1 MMASLR
7 TIVWN
12 CASLRTG
19 AAQSQDK
26 ALYFE
31 KEHKKNF
38 QVAFF
43 VETHHK
49 SLTDF
54 TPEILR
60 YQTDYHI
67 VHSPVSDAETHAG
80 IIGLISKKYS
90 IVETKDLL
98 PGRVLNTKIRGV
110 DDKVDHNL
118 TAVYLETNNKLTK
131 DKMTNILS
139 LVREEIQDH
148 TNNMLLGDFNFID
161 HEKDKAK
168 GLNPTDRLISKV
180 WIPYLADTD
189 MVDPF
194 REQNPKRKIWSF
206 MGTVL
211 RAIVGLTGFM

>member
-1 MMASLR
+1 MMALK

-31 KEHKKNF
+31 KEHKKSF

-49 SLTDF
+49 SLADI

-98 PGRVLNTKIRGV
+98 PGRILNTKIRGL

-118 TAVYLETNNKLTK
+118 TAVYFETNNKLTK
-131 DKMTNILS
+131 DKMTKALS
-139 LVREEIQDH
+139 
-148 TNNMLLGDFNFID
+148 FI
-161 HEKDKAK
+161 
-168 GLNPTDRLISKV
+168 R
-180 WIPYLADTD
+180 
-189 MVDPF
+189 
-194 REQNPKRKIWSF
+194 
-206 MGTVL
+206 
-211 RAIVGLTGFM
+211 